1 MAELGGIRTAVQT
14 VTQKLQDLKAAIDAF
29 KGSTVAQDALDEIQ
43 ANIEGLGDTIDEII
57 ADIQGTD
64 VPAEGETPTSNTTA
78 P

>member
-57 ADIQGTD
+57 ADISGTET
-64 VPAEGETPTSNTTA
+64 PSGETPPA
-78 P
+78 

>member
-14 VTQKLQDLKAAIDAF
+14 VTQKLADLKAAIDAF

-57 ADIQGTD
+57 ADIQGTEE
-64 VPAEGETPTSNTTA
+64 PATGETPPA
-78 P
+78 